1 MEVSGGWQ
9 FWLEDHGHVRQ
20 FNFPVS
26 REFGAETGSQLTA
39 SSAKQSAFASPKK
52 QRVGGIARPRRPQPL
67 IRRFFLPH
75 THRLTRRRRGMAIIS
90 SLLSRERRILA
101 HHRQGFPGRWVT
113 ERPVALPPVWLE
125 EGSMSKADEYRQF
138 ANDCIAWARIA
149 ISDDQREQFLEL
161 AKKWMQDA
169 EMIDQ
174 GIEVRTNKASEMA
187 GCEIDLLGD
196 PSATD
201 EERQLR

>member
-1 MEVSGGWQ
+1 MSPT
-9 FWLEDHGHVRQ
+9 RQ
-20 FNFPVS
+20 L
-26 REFGAETGSQLTA
+26 RDETGIVALLA
-39 SSAKQSAFASPKK
+39 
-52 QRVGGIARPRRPQPL
+52 RVEPGVLQAQDVARLHGVHRGRRP
-67 IRRFFLPH
+67 FAD
-75 THRLTRRRRGMAIIS
+75 AI
-90 SLLSRERRILA
+90 LRERNRRLSPWNGNYKFAIVVREA
-101 HHRQGFPGRWVT
+101 HTCASLTGLLWALVA

-138 ANDCIAWARIA
+138 ANDCIVWARIA

-174 GIEVRTNKASEMA
+174 GIERANKASEMA
-187 GCEIDLLGD
+187 GREIDLLGD

-201 EERQLR
+201 QERQLRKQRLIKGPQEFRDIRSNRATI